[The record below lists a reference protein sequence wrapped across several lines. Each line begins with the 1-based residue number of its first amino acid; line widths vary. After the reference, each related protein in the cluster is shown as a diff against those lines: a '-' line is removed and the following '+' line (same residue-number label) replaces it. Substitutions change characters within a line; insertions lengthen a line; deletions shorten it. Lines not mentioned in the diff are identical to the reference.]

1 VHNRELG
8 ENTIALLLLLLITK
22 LAMKYKILYEGK
34 VRPLNFV
41 NSPKSILI

>member
-1 VHNRELG
+1 MHNRELG
-8 ENTIALLLLLLITK
+8 ENTTAVLNLLITK
-22 LAMKYKILYEGK
+22 LAVKYKILHEEK